1 MKTLIVPFL
10 VLLTACSS
18 TPEIEYIQ
26 AQCDIPAQPVL
37 PVIDAGELWDLLT
50 QVPAT
55 ESRGVDYYNM
65 LADREMM
72 LASWSLTLQAML
84 EAACN
89 D

>member
-37 PVIDAGELWDLLT
+37 PVIDAGELWDRIGSEDFDRLL
-50 QVPAT
+50 
-55 ESRGVDYYNM
+55 
-65 LADREMM
+65 LREQR
-72 LASWSLTLQAML
+72 LTSWALELKAML

>member
-37 PVIDAGELWDLLT
+37 PVIDAGELWDRIGSEDFDRLL
-50 QVPAT
+50 
-55 ESRGVDYYNM
+55 
-65 LADREMM
+65 LREQR
-72 LASWSLTLQAML
+72 LTSWALEMRSML